1 VTVALETRPCAGC
14 GKPIVW
20 AVNPDSGT
28 PMPLDPRPPVY
39 RVVNGQAIRV
49 PDVLVLHFATCSDA
63 NRFGKNKPK
72 DQAPRKDLFS

>member
-1 VTVALETRPCAGC
+1 VTVAHETLCAGC

-20 AVNPDSGT
+20 AVNPDTGT

-39 RVVNGQAIRV
+39 RVVDGKAIRV

-63 NRFGKNKPK
+63 NRFSKGAKPK
-72 DQAPRKDLFS
+72 ARAPRKDLFS